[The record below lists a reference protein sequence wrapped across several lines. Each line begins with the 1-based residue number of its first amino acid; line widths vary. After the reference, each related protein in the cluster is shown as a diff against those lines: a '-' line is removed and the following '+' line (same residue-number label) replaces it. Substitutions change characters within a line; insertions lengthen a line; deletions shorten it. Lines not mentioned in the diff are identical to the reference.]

1 MKKGGNKLRVLVTG
15 GAGFIGSHTVN
26 YLIKAG
32 DEVLVVDDLS
42 RGHVIPTLPARWLHT
57 DIFSKSLEDEWR
69 KFQPEVVLHLAA
81 QVDVETSWECTRDDL
96 RTNVEGTLRLLELI
110 HSQGSA
116 RMVLASSAAVYG
128 SITGELT
135 EETPVRP
142 CSPYGL
148 GKRMAEDY
156 LALLANR
163 WNIPWLVLRY
173 ANVYGPY
180 SQDENPMGVCRVFA
194 QALKQELP
202 LIINGSGR
210 QTRDFVSV
218 YDVARANYLACHS
231 DLSEETFNISAGVG
245 YSILDV
251 LEGLTEASQQ
261 QPIVHVIEEGPVGVE
276 HSILSPLR
284 AKHRLQWE
292 TEWNLKEGLRDLWKS
307 VQLERKAL

>member
-1 MKKGGNKLRVLVTG
+1 MRVLVTG

-26 YLIKAG
+26 YLIEAG

-42 RGHVIPTLPARWLHT
+42 RGHVIPTHPARWLQA
-57 DIFSKSLEDEWR
+57 DLFSKSLEEEWR
-69 KFQPEVVLHLAA
+69 KFRPEAVLHLAA

-110 HSQGSA
+110 HFQGSA

-135 EETPVRP
+135 EDIPVRP

-148 GKRMAEDY
+148 GKRTAEDY
-156 LALLANR
+156 LAILANR
-163 WNIPWLVLRY
+163 WNIPWIVLRY

-180 SQDENPMGVCRVFA
+180 PQDESPMGVCRVFA

-210 QTRDFVSV
+210 QTRDLVSV

-231 DLSEETFNISAGVG
+231 GLSEEIFNISAGVG
-245 YSILDV
+245 YSILNV
-251 LEGLTEASQQ
+251 IEGLTEASQQ
-261 QPIVHVIEEGPVGVE
+261 QPLVHVVADGPVGVK

-292 TEWNLKEGLRDLWKS
+292 TEWNLKEGLRDLWKY
-307 VQLERKAL
+307 VQLERKN